1 MMVRRTNSGQQ
12 PRADHRSRVGRE
24 RREKTRA
31 KLLAAAL
38 PVFAKHG
45 ADAAIIDSIIQH
57 AGVARGTFYNYFRT
71 NDELFAAVA
80 QEVSNEL
87 IRLVDPI
94 VLAQTDPAARVACGV
109 TLVVK
114 LARCYPLLA
123 EFIVR
128 GGPGAIAAGILAA
141 GVVPRDIA
149 AGVAAGRFTVTD
161 QRLAFDLILGPVIAA
176 LHTALTETISEQY
189 PRELAASILR
199 SLGVAPEAAR
209 KFANHDFGEFVLS
222 EDSIFN
228 RCQPKDAAN

>member
-1 MMVRRTNSGQQ
+1 MMVPRTSSGQP
-12 PRADHRSRVGRE
+12 PRADHRTRVGQE
-24 RREKTRA
+24 RRERTRA

-45 ADAAIIDSIIQH
+45 ADAAIIDSIIQQ

-71 NDELFAAVA
+71 NDELFVAVA

-87 IRLVDPI
+87 IRIVDPN
-94 VLAQTDPAARVACGV
+94 VLAQKDPAARVACGI

-128 GGPGAIAAGILAA
+128 GGPAAIAAGILATD
-141 GVVPRDIA
+141 VVPRDIK
-149 AGVAAGRFTVTD
+149 AGIASGRFTVTD
-161 QRLAFDLILGPVIAA
+161 QRLAFDLILGPVISAF
-176 LHTALTETISEQY
+176 HTALTEAISERY
-189 PRELAASILR
+189 PHELAESVLR
-199 SLGVAPEAAR
+199 SLGVGRSAAH
-209 KFANHDFGEFVLS
+209 KFANLDFGEIRLS

-228 RCQPKDAAN
+228 RCHSGVSN

>member
-1 MMVRRTNSGQQ
+1 M
-12 PRADHRSRVGRE
+12 
-24 RREKTRA
+24 
-31 KLLAAAL
+31 
-38 PVFAKHG
+38 
-45 ADAAIIDSIIQH
+45 
-57 AGVARGTFYNYFRT
+57 
-71 NDELFAAVA
+71 A

-94 VLAQTDPAARVACGV
+94 VPAQTDPAARVACGV

-128 GGPGAIAAGILAA
+128 GGPGVIAAGILAA

-161 QRLAFDLILGPVIAA
+161 QRLAFDPILAPVIAA
-176 LHTALTETISEQY
+176 LHTALTETISS
-189 PRELAASILR
+189 SIR
-199 SLGVAPEAAR
+199 VNCRVHPAFARWAPEAAR

-228 RCQPKDAAN
+228 RCQPKDVAN